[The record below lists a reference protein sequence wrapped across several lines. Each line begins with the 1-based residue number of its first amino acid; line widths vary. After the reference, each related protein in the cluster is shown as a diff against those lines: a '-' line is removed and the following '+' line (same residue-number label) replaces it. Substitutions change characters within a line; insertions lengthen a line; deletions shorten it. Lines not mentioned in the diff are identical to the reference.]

1 MAQSAPS
8 DGRDV
13 RADNQIG
20 SRNDSVSYA
29 PDAAQKSPSVRPSF
43 IADLA
48 STIESVIIPRLQLNH
63 EANGRF
69 SGSEDRASAVDD
81 YMVRAFVERLMRGDS
96 RDAMRHIE
104 TLLERGVSM
113 DYILVD
119 LLGPAACMMGE
130 MWNEDSCNF
139 VDVTLGM
146 TRIQHMFRQL
156 RIPFGEFDKPMN
168 TKGRALLVP
177 APGEQHV
184 FGLRVVEELLLREG
198 WDIDCRLRASLN
210 DILYI
215 VRDEAY
221 DFIGFSLSGERLL
234 EPLASAIRLVR
245 LNSRN
250 RAIRIMVG
258 GVYFVEQPEAGR
270 EIDADAV
277 TLDARSAVTK
287 ANEWHEAMRSAQ

>member
-1 MAQSAPS
+1 MAQSTPS
-8 DGRDV
+8 EDRGN
-13 RADNQIG
+13 RAEGEFG
-20 SRNDSVSYA
+20 SNRDSVGIISDAETANSYT
-29 PDAAQKSPSVRPSF
+29 RPSF
-43 IADLA
+43 LAELA
-48 STIESVIIPRLQLNH
+48 STIESVVIPRLQLKIENGPDSMAID
-63 EANGRF
+63 EA
-69 SGSEDRASAVDD
+69 
-81 YMVRAFVERLMRGDS
+81 MVRTFVDKLMRGDS

-104 TLLERGVSM
+104 ALLERGTSM
-113 DYILVD
+113 DHLLVD
-119 LLGPAACMMGE
+119 LLGPSARIMGE
-130 MWNEDSCNF
+130 MWVEDSCNF

-146 TRIQHMFRQL
+146 TRIQHVFRQL
-156 RIPFGEFDKPMN
+156 RMPVDTSEKFTN
-168 TKGRALLVP
+168 SKGRALLVP

-184 FGLRVVEELLLREG
+184 FGLRVVEEFLLRDG
-198 WDIDCRLRASLN
+198 WDVDCRLQASLN

-258 GVYFVEQPEAGR
+258 GVYFADRPEAER

-277 TLDARSAVTK
+277 TRDARTAVAK
-287 ANEWHEAMRSAQ
+287 ANEWHEAARIA